1 MQILMTILGVV
12 LAIDALA
19 LITLVLMQQ
28 GRSAGLSGAIAGG
41 AETFFGKKKAQSYEG
56 KLLLSPR
63 SPAPSSSCW
72 PSPCWCC
79 KSTSK
84 RKKRRAAV

>member
-28 GRSAGLSGAIAGG
+28 GRSAGLSGAIGG
-41 AETFFGKKKAQSYEG
+41 VGGFMAQSMTDYTFYNYRVA
-56 KLLLSPR
+56 LLFF
-63 SPAPSSSCW
+63 
-72 PSPCWCC
+72 
-79 KSTSK
+79 
-84 RKKRRAAV
+84 AVLALGASFARLAEQEADAR